1 MERIILKLMGT
12 KDFTITNK
20 LQQAS
25 QKFTHHNVENEPSG
39 LMAKQ
44 VLSKNLET
52 IRKRHFYSITF
63 DEETDRSN
71 IG

>member
-1 MERIILKLMGT
+1 MGT

-25 QKFTHHNVENEPSG
+25 QKFTHHNVENESLG

-44 VLSKNLET
+44 VLSKILKQSENA
-52 IRKRHFYSITF
+52 IFIA
-63 DEETDRSN
+63 
-71 IG
+71 